1 LLLFDIPD
9 PLHAVACGCWLEA
22 QYDVPMTPEKL
33 NRFRNTQGHA
43 ELPSEKTIDAK
54 LFFHDKRHYL
64 LTGACQSARASQDHP
79 GNRP

>member
-1 LLLFDIPD
+1 MPD
-9 PLHAVACGCWLEA
+9 PLHAVACGGLLEA
-22 QYDVPMTPEKL
+22 QYDVPMTLKSEIA
-33 NRFRNTQGHA
+33 FRNTQGHA

-64 LTGACQSARASQDHP
+64 QTGACQSVRATQDHP